1 MDSVEDYARQCAKR
15 DKEQLDT
22 LFWMGDD
29 WWGHW
34 CKLELN
40 KKLNSSL
47 STRAT
52 SIFKDTNVARHL
64 SHTHEQYVL
73 VPADKAPSN
82 IVFCV

>member
-34 CKLELN
+34 CKLELT
-40 KKLNSSL
+40 KTQQLIEHS
-47 STRAT
+47 R
-52 SIFKDTNVARHL
+52 
-64 SHTHEQYVL
+64 
-73 VPADKAPSN
+73 N
-82 IVFCV
+82 IDL